1 MRAGWSPKFTGP
13 GFVAVLNSHSPPL
26 TGNSA
31 RRAGS
36 NSPPRSGLRS
46 ELRRGPGPG
55 SVHSS
60 FVRFE
65 GSSPGGGDVREI
77 QFSVTWIFAALHWS
91 YVSYFGAA
99 VLPLV

>member
-1 MRAGWSPKFTGP
+1 MNLLAYLAWESLSQVAKIHRTG
-13 GFVAVLNSHSPPL
+13 FRAVLNSHSPPL
-26 TGNSA
+26 TGNSV

-60 FVRFE
+60 FVGFE
-65 GSSPGGGDVREI
+65 SSSPGRGDAREI
-77 QFSVTWIFAALHWS
+77 RFSVTWIFAALHWS
-91 YVSYFGAA
+91 
-99 VLPLV
+99 